1 LSAGNR
7 HASEAVAGDLVIS
20 LNIGVTGHRD
30 LRPQD
35 VATIE
40 AHVRSFYQ
48 GLQESFP
55 DLPLQLLTAL
65 AEGADQLAAR
75 VALSMGIPIVAVLPM
90 EQSDYEKDFGSPEAV
105 AEFRSFLVDAAQVIT
120 LPRAPAS
127 QAHGDP
133 GGKPARERQYAQ
145 LGIFV
150 SNHCQVLLALWD
162 GKPGTALGGTG
173 QVVHYHLTAVMEGF
187 EEETSPATLLAE
199 NENDLVYHIVCPR
212 DRPGGEPGARYEAF
226 QTNWFSSLNEGRR
239 SSDMP
244 EVYHT
249 LLASLQQFVRDW
261 HGHRGA
267 IEQFSTSLIEDPPA
281 LEIPTAARLTDRLFQ
296 IADSLAIYY
305 QKRVNLTLKATY
317 GLAVIMGLVFLVYT
331 EADGDRLLV
340 LAFLALFFGGV
351 LLHKIGERREWHRK
365 YLDYRALAEG
375 LRVQFYWMLAG
386 VVDSSSADFAY
397 DNFLQKQDVDL
408 GWIRHVM
415 RTASLHRDR
424 GKDPDSAWVGWVI
437 EQWIGVPKSGRG
449 QLAYYSRKRW
459 QNVAQ
464 LRRTQLLGSMSLWT
478 GIAIAALL
486 FLMGGKDL
494 AGQRQVLLI
503 LMGVL
508 PLIAGV
514 WDAYSHKKAEKE
526 LIKQYQFMSHVFS
539 KARRLLA
546 ASSDIAFHRLVL
558 KALGQ
563 AALDEGAEWLL
574 IHRERPLEHSG
585 L

>member
-1 LSAGNR
+1 METRSD
-7 HASEAVAGDLVIS
+7 DLLIP
-20 LNIGVTGHRD
+20 LNIGITGHRD

-35 VATIE
+35 VAAIE
-40 AHVRSFYQ
+40 SQVRSFCQ
-48 GLQESFP
+48 DLRESFP

-75 VALSMGIPIVAVLPM
+75 VALSMDIPLLVVLPM
-90 EQSDYEKDFGSPEAV
+90 EQPDYERDFGSGEAI
-105 AEFRSFLVDAAQVIT
+105 ADFRSLLAQAAQVIT
-120 LPRAPAS
+120 LPGAPVLQTS
-127 QAHGDP
+127 GVHDERRV
-133 GGKPARERQYAQ
+133 RERQYAQ

-187 EEETSPATLLAE
+187 EEETSAATLLAE
-199 NENDLVYHIVCPR
+199 NENDLVCHIVCPR
-212 DRPGGEPGARYEAF
+212 DRPGGEPAAGREAL
-226 QTNWFSSLNEGRR
+226 QVSWFSSRNDGRR
-239 SSDMP
+239 SSSMP
-244 EVYHT
+244 DAYRT
-249 LLASLQQFVRDW
+249 LLGSLQQFVRDW
-261 HGHRGA
+261 REHEEVLKG
-267 IEQFSTSLIEDPPA
+267 FSSPLIENPPD
-281 LEIPTAARLTDRLFQ
+281 LDVPGAARLADRLFQ
-296 IADSLAIYY
+296 AADSLAIYY
-305 QKRVNLTLKATY
+305 QKRVNLSLKATY
-317 GLAVIMGLVFLVYT
+317 GLAVVMGLVFLIYSET
-331 EADGDRLLV
+331 DGDRWLV
-340 LAFLALFFGGV
+340 LAFLVLFFSGV
-351 LLHKIGERREWHRK
+351 VLHLIGERRDWHRK

-375 LRVQFYWMLAG
+375 LRVQLYWMLAG
-386 VVDSSSADFAY
+386 IVDASSADFAY

-424 GKDPDSAWVGWVI
+424 GKEPDPAWVEWVI
-437 EQWIGVPKSGRG
+437 EHWIGVPKSGLG
-449 QLAYYSRKRW
+449 QLAYYTRKRW
-459 QNVAQ
+459 ANATQ
-464 LRRTQLLGSMSLWT
+464 LRRTRILGTLSLWT
-478 GIAIAALL
+478 GIAMAVLL
-486 FLMGGKDL
+486 FLLGGEEL

-526 LIKQYQFMSHVFS
+526 LIKQYQFMSQVFYR
-539 KARRLLA
+539 AHRLL
-546 ASSDIAFHRLVL
+546 SDSNDITFHRLVL

>member
-1 LSAGNR
+1 MG
-7 HASEAVAGDLVIS
+7 AVADEPVVH
-20 LNIGVTGHRD
+20 LNVGLTGHRD
-30 LRPQD
+30 LRGQD
-35 VATIE
+35 IE
-40 AHVRSFYQ
+40 AIEQRVRSFWQ
-48 GLQESFP
+48 GLRDGFP
-55 DLPLQLLTAL
+55 DLPLQLLTGL

-75 VALSMGIPIVAVLPM
+75 VALSMDIPIVAVLPM
-90 EQSDYEKDFGSPEAV
+90 EQAEYERDFVSPEATAV
-105 AEFRSFLVDAAQVIT
+105 FRSLLAQADRVIT

-127 QAHGDP
+127 HPEDAGEQR
-133 GGKPARERQYAQ
+133 ARERQYAQ

-187 EEETSPATLLAE
+187 EEETSAATLLAE
-199 NENDLVYHIVCPR
+199 NENDLVYHVVCPR
-212 DRPGGEPGARYEAF
+212 DRPGGEPRSGLEALSAG
-226 QTNWFSSLNEGRR
+226 WYSSRDPGRR
-239 SSDMP
+239 SAALPDA
-244 EVYHT
+244 YGR
-249 LLASLQQFVRDW
+249 LLANLQQFVRDW
-261 HGHRGA
+261 HKHRSAVNG
-267 IEQFSTSLIEDPPA
+267 FSTPLLRDDPGIEAPA
-281 LEIPTAARLTDRLFQ
+281 AARLTDRLFQ
-296 IADSLAIYY
+296 VADSLAIHY
-305 QKRVNLTLKATY
+305 QKRVNLALRSTY
-317 GLAVIMGLVFLVYT
+317 GLAVVMGLTFLVYSET
-331 EADGDRLLV
+331 DGSRALV
-340 LAFLALFFGGV
+340 LAFLLLFFGGV
-351 LLHKIGERREWHRK
+351 ILHRIGERREWHRK

-375 LRVQFYWMLAG
+375 LRVQLYWMLAG

-415 RTASLHRDR
+415 REASLHRDR
-424 GKDPDSAWVGWVI
+424 GREPDPAWVPWVI
-437 EQWIGVPKSGRG
+437 DHWIGEPKKERG

-459 QNVAQ
+459 ANESR
-464 LRRTQLLGSMSLWT
+464 LRRTRLLGTASLWT
-478 GIAIAALL
+478 GIAIAFLL
-486 FLMGGKDL
+486 FLFGGKDL
-494 AGQRQVLLI
+494 AGQRQVLMI

-526 LIKQYQFMSHVFS
+526 LIKQYQFMSRVFR

-546 ASSDIAFHRLVL
+546 ESNDIAFHRLVL